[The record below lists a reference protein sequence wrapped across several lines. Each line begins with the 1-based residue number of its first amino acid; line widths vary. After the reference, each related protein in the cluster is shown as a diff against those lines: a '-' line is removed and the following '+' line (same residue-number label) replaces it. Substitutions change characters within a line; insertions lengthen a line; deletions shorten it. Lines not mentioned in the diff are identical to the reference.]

1 MIKLVTTALSIAAF
15 TAAFAF
21 VSKKLEENKLKTEIP
36 FPDDFH
42 VTEEDFEDA

>member
-15 TAAFAF
+15 TAA
-21 VSKKLEENKLKTEIP
+21 VSKKLEENKLKTEIQ